1 MNKKRIKNF
10 YIAYL
15 FIVTTIGIFIKY
27 KVSVVEDYELYTAFD
42 NYISKWI
49 ISIISIISGC
59 CFYKFGFDNDNFK
72 IIKKIV
78 GYLSF
83 SGGTLFINI
92 IFSFTCLIAFN
103 SINLKKMR
111 VL

>member
-42 NYISKWI
+42 NYQN
-49 ISIISIISGC
+49 G
-59 CFYKFGFDNDNFK
+59 
-72 IIKKIV
+72 
-78 GYLSF
+78 
-83 SGGTLFINI
+83 
-92 IFSFTCLIAFN
+92 
-103 SINLKKMR
+103 
-111 VL
+111 